1 MYFYVKYVSNNQWVI
16 NYCAV
21 LCKGLEY
28 QDFGIHKWEE
38 ILDLIPWGY
47 LQNDYNMTDT
57 EKALGMVLFYI
68 HTNIYEIYE
77 TYNSYYCS
85 FAKWYPILCESGHRS
100 TLGFPVL
107 HCLPKCA
114 QNHCSISQMY
124 SFWITYL
131 YVLCVL
137 FLPYLEIIS
146 TPPYLKG
153 LFKHT
158 VNLYKSDLIF

>member
-85 FAKWYPILCESGHRS
+85 FAKWYPILCESLFF
-100 TLGFPVL
+100 TVFPVL
-107 HCLPKCA
+107 PCSSLSPKMCSKSLQYFTNVLILNNLP
-114 QNHCSISQMY
+114 
-124 SFWITYL
+124 
-131 YVLCVL
+131 LCIVCFVFAIFRNCIYTSL
-137 FLPYLEIIS
+137 
-146 TPPYLKG
+146 LKR
-153 LFKHT
+153 F
-158 VNLYKSDLIF
+158 I